1 MQENEAGQQDSEE
14 REFLGLGMES
24 SLAKIGS
31 SLMKVPIV
39 QELVKEKLASV
50 PSRYV
55 RHDHDHNHDH
65 DHDHLI
71 SSRDHEIPIIDLHKL
86 FDSEF
91 MDSELLKLH
100 TACKEWGFFQV
111 YI

>member
-1 MQENEAGQQDSEE
+1 
-14 REFLGLGMES
+14 
-24 SLAKIGS
+24 
-31 SLMKVPIV
+31 MKVPIV

-55 RHDHDHNHDH
+55 RHDH

-111 YI
+111 YIYIYIGTGFSTVKDSLVS